1 MAYTIVDKNPLVRQ
15 FVVDSSADLSTIKI
29 GSSLPGS
36 TAFAMA
42 EKMTFMLKHDL
53 STWIDITPSAAS
65 ASASVSASAG
75 T

>member
-15 FVVDSSADLSTIKI
+15 YVVDSSADLSTIKI

-42 EKMTFMLKHDL
+42 EKMTFMLQHDL
-53 STWIDITPSAAS
+53 STWIDITPSASAEPAPS
-65 ASASVSASAG
+65 AS

>member
-15 FVVDSSADLSTIKI
+15 YVVDSSADVSTIKI

-42 EKMTFMLKHDL
+42 EKTTFMLNHL
-53 STWIDITPSAAS
+53 GSWIDITPSAS
-65 ASASVSASAG
+65 AAAPAPSTSE
-75 T
+75 

>member
-15 FVVDSSADLSTIKI
+15 YVVDSSADLSTIKI

-53 STWIDITPSAAS
+53 STWVDITPS
-65 ASASVSASAG
+65 VSAEPAPS
-75 T
+75 TSV

>member
-1 MAYTIVDKNPLVRQ
+1 MAYTIVDKNPSVRQ

-29 GSSLPGS
+29 GSALPGS

-42 EKMTFMLKHDL
+42 EKATFMLKHDC
-53 STWIDITPSAAS
+53 STWVDITPSVAS

-75 T
+75 G

>member
-15 FVVDSSADLSTIKI
+15 YVVDSSADLSTIKI

-42 EKMTFMLKHDL
+42 EKATFMLKHDL
-53 STWIDITPSAAS
+53 STWVDITPSAS
-65 ASASVSASAG
+65 AAAPAPSTSE
-75 T
+75 

>member
-15 FVVDSSADLSTIKI
+15 YVVDSSADLSTIKI

-53 STWIDITPSAAS
+53 STWIDITPSTS
-65 ASASVSASAG
+65 AEPAPSTSV
-75 T
+75 